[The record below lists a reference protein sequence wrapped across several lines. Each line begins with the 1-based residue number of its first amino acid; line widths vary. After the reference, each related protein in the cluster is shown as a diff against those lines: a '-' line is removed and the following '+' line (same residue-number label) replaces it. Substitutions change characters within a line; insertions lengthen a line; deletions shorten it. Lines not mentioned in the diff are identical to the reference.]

1 MIEKE
6 NKTIKVEKVVQ
17 DKQSLDSLIEQASK
31 IGHDSVPSGTS
42 ELENKIQSMFDNSG
56 KIMSAKEVFSIIK
69 ERDAKYYSDK
79 LWYMRRAGKLVVKAR
94 GFYQSAKVA
103 KGQ

>member
-6 NKTIKVEKVVQ
+6 NKTTKVVS

-31 IGHDSVPSGTS
+31 IGHDSVPAGTS
-42 ELENKIQSMFDNSG
+42 ELESKIQGIFDNSG

-79 LWYMRRAGKLVVKAR
+79 LWYMAKAGKLVKLRDR
-94 GFYQSAKVA
+94 GWYKTAKDTKVD
-103 KGQ
+103 